1 MEATGSGSTSLLHD
15 GDICEQLHTFV
26 YFALSM
32 SISNPSASA
41 LAYGNGPESVAY
53 KSRPDCILLFY
64 LCERNYMMS
73 VAIQY
78 KILHAVY

>member
-15 GDICEQLHTFV
+15 GDICEQLHTFI
-26 YFALSM
+26 YFALSV

-41 LAYGNGPESVAY
+41 LAYGNGPESAVY

-64 LCERNYMMS
+64 LCERNYECNYTIS
-73 VAIQY
+73 DF
-78 KILHAVY
+78 